1 MDQQRKYAG
10 KTYLLDASGYHVNC
24 CGFKSFLFSGAKM
37 KQKRM
42 QLLIHGN
49 VGRFVGQQSLIAF
62 GALVTALGYTLFQ
75 VPFNITAGGLS
86 GLAIVINHFTDWPEG
101 SLFLVL
107 NIPLVILGFYQLGRW
122 RFIVSVVLS
131 LLVFS
136 FATDIF
142 IYALPQVMANYPI
155 TDNILLSA
163 LYAGIVFG
171 IGNGLIFRAG
181 GCFPGT
187 TILGRVIQNKTG
199 FPLSQTFLYTDSLI
213 ILSAGIVFGWE
224 LALLALIS
232 LFFSGF
238 AADFVVE
245 GASQVR
251 TALIITE
258 NPEDLKQALMT
269 GLRKGITEWE
279 VAGGYTGNFRTMLYC
294 IIHRSQ
300 VNDLKYIVG
309 QTDSDAFVVIGVAHQ
324 AFGGT
329 SFPMVKPR

>member
-1 MDQQRKYAG
+1 M
-10 KTYLLDASGYHVNC
+10 
-24 CGFKSFLFSGAKM
+24 M
-37 KQKRM
+37 KK
-42 QLLIHGN
+42 QLHRISREN
-49 VGRFVGQQSLIAF
+49 MGRFFIQQGLIVF
-62 GALVTALGYTLFQ
+62 GAMVTALGYSLFQ
-75 VPFNITAGGLS
+75 VPFDITAGGLS
-86 GLAIVINHFTDWPEG
+86 GLAIVINHFTGWPEG
-101 SLFLVL
+101 IQFLIM

-122 RFIVSVVLS
+122 RFIASVLLS

-136 FATDIF
+136 FAVDVFT
-142 IYALPQVMANYPI
+142 YSLPRLLDAYPI

-187 TILGRVIQNKTG
+187 TILGRVLQNKTG

-213 ILSAGIVFGWE
+213 IFSAGLVFGWE

-245 GASQVR
+245 GASQIR
-251 TALIITE
+251 TAMVITE
-258 NPEDLKQALMT
+258 NPEALKNELMR
-269 GLRKGITEWE
+269 GLRKGISEWD
-279 VAGGYTGNFRTMLYC
+279 VIGGYTGDHRTMLYC

-309 QTDSDAFVVIGVAHQ
+309 QTDPAAFVVIGVAHQ

-329 SFPMVKPR
+329 SFPMVKRR